1 MLLWPHSVL
10 YEVWSDDPFDISA
23 INGQC
28 NRSSDYDACIGYTH
42 CPYVESM
49 ETKIN
54 NWECLE
60 ERIVDSVHQR
70 CIYVDEEDS
79 RVLDCDLNG
88 FNHASDKEMHRLD
101 VLLVDFTLAEE
112 SLVTSELSQ
121 AARPMEKNV
130 R

>member
-1 MLLWPHSVL
+1 MLLWPHSIL
-10 YEVWSDDPFDISA
+10 YEIWSDDPSDIST
-23 INGQC
+23 IDGQC
-28 NRSSDYDACIGYTH
+28 NRSSHYDAGVRYTH

-49 ETKIN
+49 EAKIN

-60 ERIVDSVHQR
+60 KRIVDSIHQR
-70 CIYVDEEDS
+70 GIYVDEEDS
-79 RVLDCDLNG
+79 RVLDCDLDG
-88 FNHASDKEMHRLD
+88 FDHAIDKEMHGFD

-121 AARPMEKNV
+121 AARPMEKDV